1 MNGLAIPRTGI
12 PSGAVMMQRDRQAFP
27 DLGFQAAN
35 PLSLKEHSG
44 NLLMPIE
51 GISGYS
57 NRDRAGCLESD
68 MARSFD
74 HAA

>member
-12 PSGAVMMQRDRQAFP
+12 PSGAVMMQRDRQAFQ
-27 DLGFQAAN
+27 DLGFQAAK
-35 PLSLKEHSG
+35 PLSLKEQPG

-57 NRDRAGCLESD
+57 SRNRAGCLESD